1 MHVGMTTK
9 KNYIQ
14 MKITLRK
21 LIFGFS
27 LTFGSLFMIS
37 SAVNY
42 FEINKQLDIFTN
54 IFKEINLYYVDETQP
69 QELMEIAIKSM
80 LLSLDPYTNYIRE
93 TEVEDFRIQT
103 TGQYGGIGATI
114 RRRDGKIM
122 ISMPYKDFPADRAG
136 LKAGDILL
144 KINDESVEDLDA
156 EEVSRLLKGSP
167 GTKLNITI
175 DRGGKQMIVWV
186 VREEVQLKSVP
197 YCGMVGPNIGYIR
210 LNSFTNKAS
219 KEIIEAIEDLRK
231 DNELAGIILDLRN
244 NPGGLLT
251 EAINVSNLFIPKGQE
266 VVSTK
271 GKIKEWDRVYR
282 TLNQPLDTEIPLV
295 VLINRSSASASEI
308 VSGTIQDLDRGVVI
322 GERSFGK
329 GLVQQTRKLSY
340 GAQIKITVSK
350 YYTPSGRGIQAI
362 NYAER
367 NEDGSVSK
375 IPDSLRVGFNTTGG
389 RVVFDGGGVDPDIVM
404 EARMPSKILSTLLSE
419 DHIFSYATLYARKTA
434 QIQPPTVFRLSDN
447 DFKEFVA
454 YLGDKEINYKT
465 QTEELIEQ
473 LKETA
478 RDEQYFEHLEKE
490 LNKLKKEF
498 SQKKDIDLVTFKD
511 EIRQQLE
518 TEIVMRYFY
527 QEGRIQHAL
536 QFDPDVKKAVEILLD
551 QDTYRSILTN
561 TNEVRNND

>member
-1 MHVGMTTK
+1 MNVR
-9 KNYIQ
+9 
-14 MKITLRK
+14 KIVLG
-21 LIFGFS
+21 IS
-27 LTFGSLFMIS
+27 LTIGSLFMVS

-69 QELMEIAIKSM
+69 QDLMETAINAM
-80 LLSLDPYTNYIRE
+80 LRSLDPYTNYIRE
-93 TEVEDFRIQT
+93 TDVEDFRIQT

-122 ISMPYKDFPADRAG
+122 IAMPYKDFPADRAG
-136 LKAGDILL
+136 LKAGDIIL
-144 KINDESVEDLDA
+144 KINDDSVEGMDTED
-156 EEVSRLLKGSP
+156 VSRLLKGSP
-167 GTKLNITI
+167 GTELKMTI
-175 DRGGKQMIVWV
+175 DRGGNTLVIPIT
-186 VREEVQLKSVP
+186 REEVQLKSVP

-210 LNSFTNKAS
+210 LNSFTNRAS
-219 KEIIEAIEDLRK
+219 KEIAEAIEDLKK

-271 GKIKEWDRVYR
+271 GKIKEWDRTYR

-322 GERSFGK
+322 GQRSFGK

-375 IPDSLRVGFNTTGG
+375 IPDSLRVSFTTAGG
-389 RVVFDGGGVDPDIVM
+389 RLVFDGGGVDPDIDM
-404 EARMPSKILSTLLSE
+404 EVRTPSKILTTLVSE
-419 DHIFSYATLYARKTA
+419 DHIFNYATLFARKSEELA
-434 QIQPPTVFRLSDN
+434 PPTVFRLTDK
-447 DFKEFVA
+447 DYQEFVA
-454 YLGDKEINYKT
+454 YLSDKEIDYKT
-465 QTEELIEQ
+465 QTEELIAQ
-473 LKETA
+473 LKEAA
-478 RDEQYFEHLEKE
+478 RDEQYFESLEKE
-490 LNKLKKEF
+490 LNKLKREF
-498 SQKKDIDLVTFKD
+498 AQKKDRDLVTFRD

-518 TEIVMRYFY
+518 TEIVTRFFY

-551 QDTYRSILTN
+551 QEQYREILTN
-561 TNEVRNND
+561 TDQVRNNE